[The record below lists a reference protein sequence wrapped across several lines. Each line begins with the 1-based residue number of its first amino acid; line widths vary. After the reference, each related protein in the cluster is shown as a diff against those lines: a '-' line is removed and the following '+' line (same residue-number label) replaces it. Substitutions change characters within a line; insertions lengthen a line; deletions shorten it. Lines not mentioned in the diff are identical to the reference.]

1 MRGHKKEEEEE
12 DEDLLLA
19 RKWKVVDWMYTDIH

>member
-12 DEDLLLA
+12 DEYLLLA
-19 RKWKVVDWMYTDIH
+19 RKWKVVDWMYIDIH

>member
-1 MRGHKKEEEEE
+1 MRGHKKEEEDE

-19 RKWKVVDWMYTDIH
+19 RKWKVVD